1 MRLPAILLALLT
13 LLAVVLAFNPVDR
26 ADWALE
32 NALALGL
39 VLLLWFTRKRFRLSR
54 TSYVLIFLF
63 LVLHEFGA
71 HYTYSKVPYREAWAA
86 LTGGEVGDGRNHFD
100 RFVHFSYGLL
110 LAFPMREL
118 FVRVA
123 GSRGFW
129 SYFLPLDMT
138 LATSALYELVEWGAA
153 MFFGGDLGAAYLGTQ
168 GDEWDAQ
175 KDMALAGL
183 GAVIAL
189 LVTAAIHRRSKR
201 DFQNEWAASFRP
213 KPVPASDP
221 AAPSKA

>member
-1 MRLPAILLALLT
+1 MRLPAFLLAILT
-13 LLAVVLAFNPVDR
+13 LVAIVLAFGPVDR
-26 ADWALE
+26 SAWALE

-54 TSYVLIFLF
+54 TSYVLIFVF
-63 LVLHEFGA
+63 LVLHEVGA
-71 HYTYSKVPYREAWAA
+71 HYTYSEVPYREAWAA

-100 RFVHFSYGLL
+100 RFVHFAYGLL

-138 LATSALYELVEWGAA
+138 LASSALYELVEWGAA

-189 LVTAAIHRRSKR
+189 VATAAVHRRLDR
-201 DFQNEWAASFRP
+201 DFQQEWAASLRP
-213 KPVPASDP
+213 KPAPSDDP
-221 AAPSKA
+221 AAPAAS